1 MPPSSACSAT
11 CRASDLRDRL
21 KVDAPR
27 GIEAIRTI
35 EKRPRRRHETRRPLA
50 RSPSSTRWSVRPPE
64 DGQRPHDTPPS
75 RLTRQSH
82 PRRLHL
88 PLHVRKRHTPEAP
101 IGPEPFVPEPCKRN
115 VSISVKAL
123 GHVHEEPTPGVVGVG
138 LIIYAD
144 ETLRYDTLE
153 AGDVDLIEYV
163 PRQSFDAAE
172 ANPGPDAQDIRR
184 PVRVPPPQRRRRPV
198 RRPEGRQ
205 AVGYGIQRQ
214 DVIDAAFT
222 GRGEPPTSVAP
233 TRPARRSPPP
243 IPHANRHSI
252 RRRPR
257 PMLAKA
263 GNLGG
268 FPSERIDDLLDRGR
282 AELHPE
288 ACRAIPPRSREGPS
302 RGRCRRCRVTAPAGL
317 CDTGFGAGLRMPAG
331 VPDVLVAL
339 LPRRRGLALNGPCSA
354 SWSAGSW
361 RQSRCSSSWRPSC
374 FRSSG
379 ASAERRRK
387 HLFGGKS
394 TSSGGSGPQPLR
406 ERMGPERAPSPFAR

>member
-1 MPPSSACSAT
+1 MSES
-11 CRASDLRDRL
+11 
-21 KVDAPR
+21 
-27 GIEAIRTI
+27 G
-35 EKRPRRRHETRRPLA
+35 
-50 RSPSSTRWSVRPPE
+50 
-64 DGQRPHDTPPS
+64 
-75 RLTRQSH
+75 
-82 PRRLHL
+82 
-88 PLHVRKRHTPEAP
+88 TPEAP

-222 GRGEPPTSVAP
+222 GRGEPPTSVPNPPGSAIAAAD
-233 TRPARRSPPP
+233 PAREQTFDPEK
-243 IPHANRHSI
+243 AKA
-252 RRRPR
+252 
-257 PMLAKA
+257 MLAKA

-268 FPSERIDDLLDRGR
+268 FSSERIDDLLDRGR

-288 ACRAIPPRSREGPS
+288 ACRAIHRDLAKARLGEVPQVPRNGAGRPMRHGLRCRASNACRGSRRSRRPTPS
-302 RGRCRRCRVTAPAGL
+302 ETW
-317 CDTGFGAGLRMPAG
+317 
-331 VPDVLVAL
+331 
-339 LPRRRGLALNGPCSA
+339 PC
-354 SWSAGSW
+354 
-361 RQSRCSSSWRPSC
+361 
-374 FRSSG
+374 
-379 ASAERRRK
+379 AERAV
-387 HLFGGKS
+387 
-394 TSSGGSGPQPLR
+394 LR
-406 ERMGPERAPSPFAR
+406 ILVSRVLAAVAMLVVVATIVFSLQRSFC